1 MVQGVRDRMM
11 LSGALFVLA
20 SVLIIVLLWVFNS
33 LKLSRNNI
41 QSLQENLDHSRSKLA
56 DYETQVDELNYEMT
70 QLRMQLGS
78 ARTELN
84 KYKQYQDICDIEQYI
99 INRSLQAE
107 NFVEVTKLD
116 ASIML
121 DDLKAYIAQVKAY
134 LQSLQTQAE
143 ADIERQAR
151 KALQAYYQQAKE
163 QQRLQEVVEA
173 LEHKIKGY
181 QHGFDLPVTQLLDQL
196 ISGYND
202 TDAARHLLTIRTQIE
217 QAKEQQQVASC
228 NYVDE
233 DRRKSTIAILSLAFN
248 SRAELYL
255 SQLNTHNLGEMLQS
269 LKDDYRLMNYKGQ
282 SLSQAMIQESYLNL
296 RLEELKFAAVLLQ
309 LRQNQVS
316 EPPVVITS

>member
-1 MVQGVRDRMM
+1 MM

-20 SVLIIVLLWVFNS
+20 SVLIIVLLRVFNS

-41 QSLQENLDHSRSKLA
+41 RSLQENLDHSRSKLA

-84 KYKQYQDICDIEQYI
+84 KYKKYQDICNIEQYI

-134 LQSLQTQAE
+134 LQSLQAQAE
-143 ADIERQAR
+143 ADIEQQAR

-173 LEHKIKGY
+173 LKQKIKGY

-217 QAKEQQQVASC
+217 QAKEQQQI
-228 NYVDE
+228 E
-233 DRRKSTIAILSLAFN
+233 ILSLAFN
-248 SRAELYL
+248 SRAEFYL

-269 LKDDYRLMNYKGQ
+269 LKDDYRLMNYKRQ

-296 RLEELKFAAVLLQ
+296 RLEELKFAAILLE

-316 EPPVVITS
+316 EPSAVIAS

>member
-1 MVQGVRDRMM
+1 MM

-20 SVLIIVLLWVFNS
+20 SVLIIVLLRVFNS

-56 DYETQVDELNYEMT
+56 DYETQIDELNYEMT

-134 LQSLQTQAE
+134 LQNLQTQAE

-248 SRAELYL
+248 SRAEFYL
-255 SQLNTHNLGEMLQS
+255 SQLKTHNLGEMLQS

-309 LRQNQVS
+309 LRQNQES
-316 EPPVVITS
+316 EPSAVIAS

>member
-1 MVQGVRDRMM
+1 MM

-20 SVLIIVLLWVFNS
+20 SVLIIVLLRVFNS

-134 LQSLQTQAE
+134 LQNLQTQAE

-248 SRAELYL
+248 SRAEFYL
-255 SQLNTHNLGEMLQS
+255 SQLKTHNLGEMLQA

-309 LRQNQVS
+309 LRQNQES
-316 EPPVVITS
+316 EPSAVIAS

>member
-1 MVQGVRDRMM
+1 MM

-20 SVLIIVLLWVFNS
+20 SVLIIVLLRVFNS

-134 LQSLQTQAE
+134 LQNLQTQAQ

-255 SQLNTHNLGEMLQS
+255 SQLKTHNLGEMLQS

-282 SLSQAMIQESYLNL
+282 SLSKAMIQESYLNL

-309 LRQNQVS
+309 LRQNQES
-316 EPPVVITS
+316 EPSAVIAS

>member
-1 MVQGVRDRMM
+1 MM

-134 LQSLQTQAE
+134 LQNLQTQAE

-296 RLEELKFAAVLLQ
+296 RLEELKFAAVLLELQ
-309 LRQNQVS
+309 QNQVS
-316 EPPVVITS
+316 EPSAVIAS

>member
-1 MVQGVRDRMM
+1 MM

-134 LQSLQTQAE
+134 LQNLQTQAE

-173 LEHKIKGY
+173 LDHKIKGY

>member
-1 MVQGVRDRMM
+1 M

-134 LQSLQTQAE
+134 LQNLQTQAE

-248 SRAELYL
+248 SRAEFYL
-255 SQLNTHNLGEMLQS
+255 SQLKTHNLGEMLQA

-282 SLSQAMIQESYLNL
+282 SLSKAMIQESYLNL

-309 LRQNQVS
+309 LRQNQES
-316 EPPVVITS
+316 EPSAVIAS

>member
-1 MVQGVRDRMM
+1 MM

-20 SVLIIVLLWVFNS
+20 SVLIIVLLRVFNS

-84 KYKQYQDICDIEQYI
+84 KYKKYQDICDIEQYI

-134 LQSLQTQAE
+134 LQSLQAQTE
-143 ADIERQAR
+143 ADIEQQTR

-163 QQRLQEVVEA
+163 QQCLQEVVEA

-181 QHGFDLPVTQLLDQL
+181 QYGFDLPVTQLLDQL
-196 ISGYND
+196 ISDYND

-217 QAKEQQQVASC
+217 KAKEQQQVASC

-233 DRRKSTIAILSLAFN
+233 DRRKSTIEILSLAFN
-248 SRAELYL
+248 SRAEFYL

-296 RLEELKFAAVLLQ
+296 RLEELKFAAVLLELQ
-309 LRQNQVS
+309 QNQVS
-316 EPPVVITS
+316 EPSAVIAS

>member
-134 LQSLQTQAE
+134 LQNLQTQAE

-296 RLEELKFAAVLLQ
+296 RLEELKFAAVLLELQ
-309 LRQNQVS
+309 QNQVS
-316 EPPVVITS
+316 EPSAVIAS

>member
-1 MVQGVRDRMM
+1 MM

-134 LQSLQTQAE
+134 LQNLQTQAE

-181 QHGFDLPVTQLLDQL
+181 QHGFDLPVTHLLDQL
-196 ISGYND
+196 FSGYND

-309 LRQNQVS
+309 L
-316 EPPVVITS
+316 

>member
-1 MVQGVRDRMM
+1 M
-11 LSGALFVLA
+11 LSGVLFVLA

-134 LQSLQTQAE
+134 LQNLQTQAE

-233 DRRKSTIAILSLAFN
+233 DRRKSTIEILSLAFN
-248 SRAELYL
+248 SRAEFYL

-296 RLEELKFAAVLLQ
+296 RLEELKFAAVLLELQ
-309 LRQNQVS
+309 QNQVS
-316 EPPVVITS
+316 EPSAVIAS

>member
-1 MVQGVRDRMM
+1 M

-134 LQSLQTQAE
+134 LQNLQTQAE

>member
-20 SVLIIVLLWVFNS
+20 SVLIIVLLRVFNS

-134 LQSLQTQAE
+134 LQNLQTQAE

-255 SQLNTHNLGEMLQS
+255 SQLKTHNLGEMLQA
-269 LKDDYRLMNYKGQ
+269 LKDDYRLTNYKGQ

-296 RLEELKFAAVLLQ
+296 RLEELKFAAILLE

-316 EPPVVITS
+316 EPSAVIAS

>member
-1 MVQGVRDRMM
+1 MM

-20 SVLIIVLLWVFNS
+20 SVLIIVLLRVFNS

-41 QSLQENLDHSRSKLA
+41 RSLQENLDHSRSKLA

-134 LQSLQTQAE
+134 LQSLQAQAE
-143 ADIERQAR
+143 ADIEQQAR

-173 LEHKIKGY
+173 LEQKIKGY
-181 QHGFDLPVTQLLDQL
+181 QHGFDVPVTQLLDQL

>member
-1 MVQGVRDRMM
+1 M

-20 SVLIIVLLWVFNS
+20 SVLIIVLLRVFNS

-41 QSLQENLDHSRSKLA
+41 QSLQEYLDHSRSKLA

-134 LQSLQTQAE
+134 LQNLQTQAE

-217 QAKEQQQVASC
+217 QAKEQQQVVSC

-248 SRAELYL
+248 SRAEFYL
-255 SQLNTHNLGEMLQS
+255 SQLNTHNLGETLQA

-296 RLEELKFAAVLLQ
+296 RLEELKFAAILLE

-316 EPPVVITS
+316 EPSAVIAS

>member
-1 MVQGVRDRMM
+1 M

-20 SVLIIVLLWVFNS
+20 SVLIIVLLRVFNS

-134 LQSLQTQAE
+134 LQNLQTQAE

-255 SQLNTHNLGEMLQS
+255 SQLKTHNLGEMLQA
-269 LKDDYRLMNYKGQ
+269 LKDDYRLTNYKGQ

-296 RLEELKFAAVLLQ
+296 RLEELKFAAILLE

-316 EPPVVITS
+316 EPSAVIAS

>member
-1 MVQGVRDRMM
+1 M

-20 SVLIIVLLWVFNS
+20 SVLSIVLLRVFNS

-41 QSLQENLDHSRSKLA
+41 RSLQENLDHSRSKLA

-134 LQSLQTQAE
+134 LQSLQAQAE
-143 ADIERQAR
+143 ADIEQQAR

-163 QQRLQEVVEA
+163 QQRLQKVVEA

-181 QHGFDLPVTQLLDQL
+181 QHGFDLPVSQLLD
-196 ISGYND
+196 
-202 TDAARHLLTIRTQIE
+202 
-217 QAKEQQQVASC
+217 
-228 NYVDE
+228 
-233 DRRKSTIAILSLAFN
+233 
-248 SRAELYL
+248 
-255 SQLNTHNLGEMLQS
+255 
-269 LKDDYRLMNYKGQ
+269 
-282 SLSQAMIQESYLNL
+282 
-296 RLEELKFAAVLLQ
+296 
-309 LRQNQVS
+309 
-316 EPPVVITS
+316 

>member
-1 MVQGVRDRMM
+1 MM

-134 LQSLQTQAE
+134 LQNLQTQAE

-282 SLSQAMIQESYLNL
+282 SLGQAMIQESYLNL

>member
-1 MVQGVRDRMM
+1 MM

-20 SVLIIVLLWVFNS
+20 SVLIIVLLRVFNS

-84 KYKQYQDICDIEQYI
+84 KYKKYQDICDIEQYI

-134 LQSLQTQAE
+134 LQSLQAQAE
-143 ADIERQAR
+143 ADIEQQAR
-151 KALQAYYQQAKE
+151 KVLQAYYQQAKE

-173 LEHKIKGY
+173 LEHKIKAY

-248 SRAELYL
+248 SRAEFYL

-296 RLEELKFAAVLLQ
+296 RLEELKFAAILLD

-316 EPPVVITS
+316 EPSAVIAS

>member
-1 MVQGVRDRMM
+1 MM

-134 LQSLQTQAE
+134 LQNLQTQAE

-233 DRRKSTIAILSLAFN
+233 DRRKSTIEILSLAFN
-248 SRAELYL
+248 SRAEFYL

-309 LRQNQVS
+309 LRQNQES
-316 EPPVVITS
+316 EPSAVIAS

>member
-1 MVQGVRDRMM
+1 MM

-134 LQSLQTQAE
+134 LQNLQTQAE

-296 RLEELKFAAVLLQ
+296 RLEELKFAAILLE

-316 EPPVVITS
+316 EPSAVIAS

>member
-20 SVLIIVLLWVFNS
+20 SVLIIVLLRVFNS

-41 QSLQENLDHSRSKLA
+41 QSLQEYLDHSRSKLA

-134 LQSLQTQAE
+134 LQNLQTQAE

-217 QAKEQQQVASC
+217 QAKEQQQVVSC

-248 SRAELYL
+248 SRAEFYL
-255 SQLNTHNLGEMLQS
+255 SQLNTHNLGETLQA

-296 RLEELKFAAVLLQ
+296 RLEELKFAAILLE

-316 EPPVVITS
+316 EPSAVIAS

>member
-1 MVQGVRDRMM
+1 M

-134 LQSLQTQAE
+134 LQNLQTQAE

-151 KALQAYYQQAKE
+151 KASQAYYQQAKE

>member
-1 MVQGVRDRMM
+1 MM

-107 NFVEVTKLD
+107 NFVEVTKFD

-134 LQSLQTQAE
+134 LQNLQTQAE

-248 SRAELYL
+248 SRAEFYL
-255 SQLNTHNLGEMLQS
+255 SQLKTHNLGEMLQA

-309 LRQNQVS
+309 LRQNQES
-316 EPPVVITS
+316 EPSVVIAS

>member
-1 MVQGVRDRMM
+1 M

-134 LQSLQTQAE
+134 LQNLQTQAE

-248 SRAELYL
+248 SRAEFYL
-255 SQLNTHNLGEMLQS
+255 SQLKTHNLGEMLQA

>member
-41 QSLQENLDHSRSKLA
+41 QSLQENLDHSHSKLA

-107 NFVEVTKLD
+107 NFVEVNKLD

-134 LQSLQTQAE
+134 LQNLQTQAE

-233 DRRKSTIAILSLAFN
+233 DRRKSTITILSLAFN
-248 SRAELYL
+248 SRAEFYL
-255 SQLNTHNLGEMLQS
+255 SQLKTHNLGEMLQA

-309 LRQNQVS
+309 LRQNQES
-316 EPPVVITS
+316 EPSAVIAS

>member
-1 MVQGVRDRMM
+1 MM

-248 SRAELYL
+248 SRAEFYL

>member
-1 MVQGVRDRMM
+1 MM

-20 SVLIIVLLWVFNS
+20 SVLILVLLGVFNS

-134 LQSLQTQAE
+134 LQNLQTQAE
-143 ADIERQAR
+143 ADIEQQAR

-173 LEHKIKGY
+173 LEQKIKGY

-248 SRAELYL
+248 SRAEFYL
-255 SQLNTHNLGEMLQS
+255 SQLKTHNLGEMLQA

-296 RLEELKFAAVLLQ
+296 RLEELKFAAILLE

-316 EPPVVITS
+316 EPSAVIAS

>member
-1 MVQGVRDRMM
+1 M

-20 SVLIIVLLWVFNS
+20 SVLIIVLLRVFNS

-134 LQSLQTQAE
+134 LQNLQTQAE

-248 SRAELYL
+248 SRAEFYL
-255 SQLNTHNLGEMLQS
+255 SQLKTHNLGEMLQA

-309 LRQNQVS
+309 LRQNQES
-316 EPPVVITS
+316 EPSAVIAS

>member
-1 MVQGVRDRMM
+1 MM

-20 SVLIIVLLWVFNS
+20 SVLIIVLLRVFNS

-134 LQSLQTQAE
+134 LQSLQAQAE
-143 ADIERQAR
+143 ADIEQQAR

-163 QQRLQEVVEA
+163 QQRLQKVVEA

-181 QHGFDLPVTQLLDQL
+181 QHGFDLPVSQLLDQL
-196 ISGYND
+196 ISDYND
-202 TDAARHLLTIRTQIE
+202 TDTARHLLTIRTQIE

-228 NYVDE
+228 SYVD
-233 DRRKSTIAILSLAFN
+233 
-248 SRAELYL
+248 
-255 SQLNTHNLGEMLQS
+255 
-269 LKDDYRLMNYKGQ
+269 
-282 SLSQAMIQESYLNL
+282 
-296 RLEELKFAAVLLQ
+296 
-309 LRQNQVS
+309 
-316 EPPVVITS
+316 